1 MDTRRK
7 PRSRLKELAR
17 HSRDPWPILSEQ
29 WSAVNHVHHASEAS
43 DPLLFEK
50 RKENSCEKF

>member
-50 RKENSCEKF
+50 RKEN